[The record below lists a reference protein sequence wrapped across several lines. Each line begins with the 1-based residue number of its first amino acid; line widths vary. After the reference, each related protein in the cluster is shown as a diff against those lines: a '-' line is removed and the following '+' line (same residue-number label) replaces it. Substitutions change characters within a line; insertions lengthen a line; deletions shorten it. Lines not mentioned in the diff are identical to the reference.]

1 MPSPTIFSV
10 HQTKSKESIAQK
22 TEAFLG
28 LRDAP
33 YSSDFS
39 TGDGGSE
46 SQQKAKSHDSHFTV

>member
-10 HQTKSKESIAQK
+10 HQTKSKESISQK

-39 TGDGGSE
+39 TGGGGSE
-46 SQQKAKSHDSHFTV
+46 SQPTES

>member
-1 MPSPTIFSV
+1 MPSPTIFSAPN
-10 HQTKSKESIAQK
+10 QKQEFSLK

-33 YSSDFS
+33 YISDFS

-46 SQQKAKSHDSHFTV
+46 SQLR